1 VIAFNYYEEV
11 SAIVVLIILAVAS
24 IDLISER
31 LRKGLAATDARA
43 VAG

>member
-1 VIAFNYYEEV
+1 MIAFNYYEEI

-31 LRKGLAATDARA
+31 LRKGLAATNARVA
-43 VAG
+43 VG